1 MSGIEAINIVKTFGP
16 NTPQILKGINLVIP
30 SGSFCTITGR
40 SGSGKSTLL
49 YILSTLDEATSG
61 KVIINGID
69 LSQLNQKEQHR
80 FRNQTMGF
88 VFQFHHLLPEL
99 TTLENVLLPALKAGL
114 IHEKKEFAKQLLID
128 VGLTGKENRL
138 PQHLSGGEQQRVA
151 IARALVMEPKYIFA
165 DEPTGNL
172 DSVNG
177 QAVMN
182 LFKRFNQE
190 RGTSVIYVTHDQVWA
205 EMATLKI
212 SLVDGALE
220 AES

>member
-1 MSGIEAINIVKTFGP
+1 MSGIEAINIGKNFGT
-16 NTPQILKGINLVIP
+16 NSPQILKDINLVIP
-30 SGSFCTITGR
+30 SASFCTITGR

-49 YILSTLDEATSG
+49 YILSTLDEPSSG
-61 KVIINGID
+61 KIIIDGID

-80 FRNQTMGF
+80 FRNLTMGF

-99 TTLENVLLPALKAGL
+99 TTLENVLLPALKADK
-114 IHEKKEFAKQLLID
+114 IHEKKDFAKKLLID
-128 VGLTGKENRL
+128 VGLVGKENRL

-182 LFKRFNQE
+182 LFKQFNKE
-190 RGTSVIYVTHDQVWA
+190 RGTTVIYVTHDEVWA
-205 EMATLKI
+205 NMANLKI
-212 SLVDGALE
+212 SLIDGALE
-220 AES
+220 SK